1 MAHDK
6 FITGAPTR
14 QGFYRVRLDNGE
26 KRIAEW
32 REYDKK
38 TGKRWWTYTS
48 ADPTVDKTRVPLV
61 GPKGAPVV
69 GYAKIDESEVERFL
83 QRERTRE
90 EKIEDSV
97 AQLRKNQ
104 EMYPEFKVDIPPN
117 RLLKIGQDVIMG
129 HHTDV
134 KVAALHD
141 EGQIVTI
148 ESHRIETKHGQTVDH
163 GISFSS
169 HLWLN
174 VIPKVAPVAKGLARS
189 AVFSTQT
196 HFNTPVH
203 ILVRRMYSEGVS
215 DNPEYQRKYEWTLD
229 DKNRFLES
237 VFAGRHLGSFLF
249 VKESPPHA
257 DVLFDGKQ
265 RMHTLLELISSV
277 LPYKGVY
284 WHEMDPSDRQ
294 TALNRSVQF
303 AELDSKIY
311 SRADLL
317 EIFLEVNAAGVPQTE
332 EHLAHVRG
340 LLAAERAKEAAAKS

>member
-1 MAHDK
+1 MAIDK
-6 FITGAPTR
+6 FSTGNPTR
-14 QGFYRVRLDNGE
+14 QGFYKVRMGKAAPL
-26 KRIAEW
+26 IAEW

-38 TGKRWWTYTS
+38 EGKRWWTYTS
-48 ADPTVDKTRVPLV
+48 ADPTVEKIRVGL
-61 GPKGAPVV
+61 GDVV
-69 GYAKIDESEVERFL
+69 TGYAKVDESEVEKFL

-104 EMYPEFKVDIPPN
+104 EMYHEFKVEIPPS
-117 RLLKIGQDVIMG
+117 RQLKIGQDVVMG
-129 HHTDV
+129 HLTDV

-141 EGQIVTI
+141 DGQIVTI
-148 ESHRIETKHGQTVDH
+148 ESRRIETKHGQTVDH
-163 GISFSS
+163 GISFAS

-174 VIPKVAPVAKGLARS
+174 VMPKVAPVAQGLAKS

-215 DNPEYQRKYEWTLD
+215 DSPEYQRKYVWTLD

-249 VKESPPHA
+249 IKESHPKA

-265 RMHTLLELISSV
+265 RMHTLLELVSSV

-303 AELDSKIY
+303 AELDAKIY
-311 SRADLL
+311 SKADLL

-332 EHLAHVRG
+332 EHLEHVRG